1 MNIKQNIVKKEF
13 VREGD
18 TKFEILVEGEYYRV
32 TNVEHLV
39 GVNEDDKFIVMC
51 LPLSYGLAIEEK
63 LENEGAQVVCIIKWD
78 DKKHGVVYEDV
89 AFRSVETLDGA
100 PAGKIDE
107 YINNVLFAK
116 QALLDM
122 HENN

>member
-13 VREGD
+13 IREGD
-18 TKFEILVEGEYYRV
+18 IKFEILVEGEYYKV
-32 TNVEHLV
+32 TNIEHLV

-63 LENEGAQVVCIIKWD
+63 LENDGAQVICMVKWD
-78 DKKHGVVYEDV
+78 DRKNAVVYEDV
-89 AFRSVETLDGA
+89 AFRSIETIDGA
-100 PAGKIDE
+100 PIDKIDE

>member
-13 VREGD
+13 IREGD

-39 GVNEDDKFIVMC
+39 GIKEDDKFIVMC

-78 DKKHGVVYEDV
+78 DGKQNVVCEDV
-89 AFRSVETLDGA
+89 AFRSIETIAGA
-100 PAGKIDE
+100 AADKIDE
-107 YINNVLFAK
+107 YINSVLFAK